1 MRNEDL
7 PYDIVFLKRRLR
19 LVVEREEYEKA
30 AIIKRWIDE
39 LMIFYRV
46 EERAERHQRR

>member
-1 MRNEDL
+1 MRNEEL

-19 LVVEREEYEKA
+19 LVVEREEYERA

-46 EERAERHQRR
+46 GEAKEKQER